1 MRNLFK
7 QFIFIIYMIE
17 SRKRKLA
24 FSWTFIAILVFL
36 SFYFDAQLVK
46 AISLIRN
53 DILTDFFMGI
63 TFVSSILIIF
73 LFLTLLF
80 IKEHKRKWILPLWL
94 SMFLSVIISF
104 LLKVTIQRT
113 RPYVEGIVS
122 VVGDLAKNSHLVWDF
137 SFPSF
142 QTMMVFSALP
152 FLSKE
157 FPRFKYVWVAF
168 ACLVALSRVYLGVH
182 FLSDVLIG
190 AMIGYLIGFFAFK
203 WWVEKFKLY

>member
-1 MRNLFK
+1 MKSSEKRNIALWGVF
-7 QFIFIIYMIE
+7 
-17 SRKRKLA
+17 LA
-24 FSWTFIAILVFL
+24 IVVLL
-36 SFYFDAQLVK
+36 SFYFDSQIVK
-46 AISLIRN
+46 AVSLIRN
-53 DILTDFFMGI
+53 SILTDFFMGI
-63 TFVSSILIIF
+63 TFVSSILIVF

-80 IKEHKRKWILPLWL
+80 IKENKRKWILPLWL
-94 SMFLSVIISF
+94 SLFLSVVISF
-104 LLKVTIQRT
+104 LLKVAIQRT

-168 ACLVALSRVYLGVH
+168 ACLGALS
-182 FLSDVLIG
+182 
-190 AMIGYLIGFFAFK
+190 
-203 WWVEKFKLY
+203 

>member
-1 MRNLFK
+1 
-7 QFIFIIYMIE
+7 MITTK
-17 SRKRKLA
+17 KRGLA
-24 FSWTFIAILVFL
+24 FLWTFFAVIIFL
-36 SFYFDAQLVK
+36 SFYFDSQIVK

-53 DILTDFFMGI
+53 SILTDFFMGI
-63 TFVSSILIIF
+63 TFVSSILIVF

-80 IKEHKRKWILPLWL
+80 IKENKRKWILPLWL
-94 SMFLSVIISF
+94 SLFLSVVISF
-104 LLKVTIQRT
+104 LLKVAIQRP

-142 QTMMVFSALP
+142 QAMMVFAAVP

-157 FPRFKYVWVAF
+157 FPKLKYVWIVF

-182 FLSDVLIG
+182 FFSDVLVGGI
-190 AMIGYLIGFFAFK
+190 IGYLIGFFAFR
-203 WWVEKFKLY
+203 WWTEKFRLY